1 MLAVLAVTGR
11 AEAGRTPYG
20 WLYGTEV
27 LPEKSVELQQ
37 WVYERNGFDDPD
49 THDTA
54 LWWGALIGVTDKL
67 ELALPIEFLWHEQ
80 MGQPANFTV
89 EYFGIEARYR
99 FTETD
104 FENPD
109 GIAPLVR
116 FAVKRDVLNRGSV
129 VLQGDFVMSYQKGR
143 FHGLVDL
150 GGQVQADKND
160 ARIELRPGAGIS
172 IETKKDLRFG
182 VEGYGDLFVDSALK
196 KSRWFGVGPNMSW
209 TSGRFWLT
217 ASLLIGVYQ
226 IDTAPRVIWGVL
238 F

>member
-67 ELALPIEFLWHEQ
+67 ELALPIEFLWH
-80 MGQPANFTV
+80 
-89 EYFGIEARYR
+89 
-99 FTETD
+99 
-104 FENPD
+104 ENPD